1 MKKFVLILLTFV
13 PILVGYLINSTVL
26 VPVLGIFMLYVVPLL
41 VLVFWF
47 FLGSMYSKTDWNA
60 AVSILIGSATG
71 VLSLALYLWQFLLES
86 DETRNMFLAALSQMY
101 SASTPTYLT
110 VKLAMLF
117 ETQPNFIGSATYTAM
132 QVIAVILM
140 AAIFT
145 AGYFW
150 GRKRQMKE
158 ESIPAANP
166 EQA

>member
-13 PILVGYLINSTVL
+13 PILAGYLINSTVL

-47 FLGSMYSKTDWNA
+47 FLGSMYSKTSWNA

-101 SASTPTYLT
+101 CASTPTYLT
-110 VKLAMLF
+110 VKLAILF
-117 ETQPNFIGSATYTAM
+117 ETQPNYIGSATSTAM
-132 QVIAVILM
+132 QVITVILM

-150 GRKRQMKE
+150 GRKHRMKE
-158 ESIPAANP
+158 DSIPAANP